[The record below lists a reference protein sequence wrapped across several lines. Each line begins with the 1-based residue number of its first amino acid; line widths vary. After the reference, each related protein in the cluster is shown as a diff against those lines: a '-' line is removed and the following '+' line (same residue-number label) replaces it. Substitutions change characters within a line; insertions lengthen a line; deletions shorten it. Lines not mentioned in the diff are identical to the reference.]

1 MLAHAKVASIVAA
14 LLIAEAAFAHQ
25 GVANPAVK
33 ARMDSMSEIQENT
46 KVLGSMAKGAID
58 FDKERARTAA
68 GAIAAQAARM
78 PGLFEAEESDPLS
91 EALPAVWTRF
101 DDFVDKAADL
111 ERVAGEAAA
120 GLDTPQDLRSALA
133 AIGGA
138 CKSCHESYR
147 E

>member
-1 MLAHAKVASIVAA
+1 MPGHSKVASVVAA
-14 LLIAEAAFAHQ
+14 FLVAGAAFAHQ
-25 GVANPAVK
+25 GVTNPAVK

-46 KVLGSMAKGAID
+46 KVLGSMAKGAIS

-68 GAIAAQAARM
+68 SGIATQAARM

-91 EALPAVWTRF
+91 EALPAIWTRF

-111 ERVAGEAAA
+111 ERIAGEAAD
-120 GLDTPQDLRSALA
+120 GMDTPQDLGSALA
-133 AIGGA
+133 AIGSA
-138 CKSCHESYR
+138 CKSCHQSYR